1 MFSLPVLGWIM
12 GEGYLQRGMS
22 VGILVQAA
30 AVLVILYNAWG
41 FRRTSATFFIV
52 AGLTYFTELL
62 GVTTGIPF
70 GKYHYSAV
78 LQPQLAGV
86 PVLIPLAWMMMLPP
100 AWAVGRLITR
110 KSGRSPAFVLVS
122 ALAFTAWDL
131 FLDPQMV
138 AWGFWQWEIPGQYF
152 GIPLSNYLG
161 WIIVSIVLSLIVQ
174 PNDLPAGPLS
184 LVYVLTWLLQ
194 TTGQGIFWEQP
205 GPALFG
211 FLGAGIF
218 VILAFFRSRLGK
230 AIP

>member
-12 GEGYLQRGMS
+12 GDGYLQRGMS

-41 FRRTSATFFIV
+41 FRRTAATFFIV

-62 GVTTGIPF
+62 GVMTGIPF

-78 LQPQLAGV
+78 LQPQLADV

-122 ALAFTAWDL
+122 ALAFTGTNPSRCATRWTCVSTGSAGR
-131 FLDPQMV
+131 PSANISTHAAV
-138 AWGFWQWEIPGQYF
+138 F
-152 GIPLSNYLG
+152 GPTPLNF
-161 WIIVSIVLSLIVQ
+161 INQARVQ
-174 PNDLPAGPLS
+174 LCR
-184 LVYVLTWLLQ
+184 LL
-194 TTGQGIFWEQP
+194 
-205 GPALFG
+205 
-211 FLGAGIF
+211 
-218 VILAFFRSRLGK
+218 
-230 AIP
+230 